1 MILQIFLVLSAPQKY
16 IFSNKSVRA
25 EETWYKSIQQQK
37 VDLWAK
43 DFADEWI
50 GKEWAEIIRK
60 MLRNKLQSKKV
71 VESTVAQLVK
81 G

>member
-1 MILQIFLVLSAPQKY
+1 MAPKKDL
-16 IFSNKSVRA
+16 FSNKSAQA
-25 EETWYKSIQQQK
+25 EETWYKSIQQHK

-50 GKEWAEIIRK
+50 GKKWAEIIRK
-60 MLRNKLQSKKV
+60 ILRNKLQSKKV